1 MRVCQLPLACW
12 TRIQLTP
19 RSKVV
24 PLAILRLPATLPP
37 QTPIS
42 QRSGSPGVKT
52 VGEKDDQTGVFF
64 LVSEPACGSREF
76 KAFGPKVYFFLETGL
91 GVVISENP

>member
-24 PLAILRLPATLPP
+24 PLAILRLPATLPHKRP
-37 QTPIS
+37 SRRDLAAQE
-42 QRSGSPGVKT
+42 
-52 VGEKDDQTGVFF
+52 EKQWGRRTTKRVFF
-64 LVSEPACGSREF
+64 S
-76 KAFGPKVYFFLETGL
+76 
-91 GVVISENP
+91 GV